1 MLAKVKNASNLQTD
15 EDKLGWIFTTF
26 DNDGGGSVDV
36 DEVADVVEGMFKM
49 AGKEEDDDEID
60 DIADK
65 IMEICDEN
73 KDGEISKEEFMEHAM
88 KTEFILNL
96 IRPAS

>member
-1 MLAKVKNASNLQTD
+1 M
-15 EDKLGWIFTTF
+15 
-26 DNDGGGSVDV
+26 DV